1 MNRRE
6 RLKVKFNIIG
16 MSCSAC
22 SNHIEKIV
30 SKQNG
35 VNSVNV
41 SLVNNNMIVDFDK
54 KIITERD
61 IIKVVQSIGY
71 DANTKGGQNKSNL
84 DKMKHRV
91 IISFIFL
98 IPLMYVAM
106 GHMAGF
112 SLPHILHKNLLL
124 FSLLQLIL
132 VVPIV
137 FVNRKYYTS
146 GFKALIKRAPN
157 MDSLIAIGSFASIA
171 YGIFS
176 IYKIWQGE
184 NIYAMN
190 LYFESAGMILALIT
204 LGKYLETK
212 AKEKTSNA
220 INKLLDLTPKKVT
233 ILKEEKEI
241 EVPIEEVKVGDIIV
255 VKPGETI
262 AVDGV
267 IVKGQTYIDESS
279 ITGEH
284 VPIKKE
290 IGNKVISGSINKNGA
305 IEFRAEKVGEDT
317 TISQIIKLVE
327 EASASKAPI
336 GRLADKVSRSFCTNC
351 NYNSSNCNSYLVII
365 RISV

>member
-1 MNRRE
+1 M
-6 RLKVKFNIIG
+6 KVKFNVIG

-30 SKQNG
+30 SKQKG

-41 SLVNNNMIVDFDK
+41 SLINNNMIVDFDK
-54 KIITERD
+54 KIITEQE
-61 IIKVVQSIGY
+61 IIKAVQSIGY
-71 DANTKGGQNKSNL
+71 DANTKGVQNKSNL

-91 IISFIFL
+91 IISFVFRIA
-98 IPLMYVAM
+98 LMYVAV
-106 GHMAGF
+106 GQIAVLP
-112 SLPHILHKNLLL
+112 LPHIFHKNLVL
-124 FSLLQLIL
+124 FAFVQLIL
-132 VVPIV
+132 VAPIV
-137 FVNRKYYTS
+137 YVNRKYYTS

-157 MDSLIAIGSFASIA
+157 MDSLIAIGSFASIV
-171 YGIFS
+171 YGIFA

-184 NIYAMN
+184 SSYAMN
-190 LYFESAGMILALIT
+190 LYFESAGMILTLIT
-204 LGKYLETK
+204 FGKYLETK
-212 AKEKTSNA
+212 AKDKTSNA

-233 ILKEEKEI
+233 ILREQKEI
-241 EVPIEEVKVGDIIV
+241 EIPIEQVKVGDIIV

-267 IVKGQTYIDESS
+267 IVKGQTYIDEST

-284 VPIKKE
+284 IPVKKE
-290 IGNKVISGSINKNGA
+290 IGSKVISGSINKNGA

-336 GRLADKVSRSFCTNC
+336 GRLADKVSRSVCTNC
-351 NYNSSNCNSYLVII
+351 NYNCSNCYNYLATI
-365 RISV
+365 RISI

>member
-1 MNRRE
+1 M
-6 RLKVKFNIIG
+6 KVKFNVIG

-30 SKQNG
+30 SKQKG

-41 SLVNNNMIVDFDK
+41 SLINNNMIVDFDK
-54 KIITERD
+54 KIITEQE
-61 IIKVVQSIGY
+61 IIKAVQSIGY

-91 IISFIFL
+91 IISFVFL

-106 GHMAGF
+106 GHMVGLP
-112 SLPHILHKNLLL
+112 LPHIFHKKLVL
-124 FSLLQLIL
+124 FSFVQLIL
-132 VVPIV
+132 VAPIV
-137 FVNRKYYTS
+137 YVNRKYYTS

-157 MDSLIAIGSFASIA
+157 MDSLIAIGSFASIV
-171 YGIFS
+171 YGIFA

-184 NIYAMN
+184 SSYAMN
-190 LYFESAGMILALIT
+190 LYFESAGMILTLIT
-204 LGKYLETK
+204 FGKYLEIK
-212 AKEKTSNA
+212 AKDKTSNA

-233 ILKEEKEI
+233 ILREQKEI
-241 EVPIEEVKVGDIIV
+241 EIPIEQVKVGDIIV

-267 IVKGQTYIDESS
+267 IVKGQTYIDEST

-284 VPIKKE
+284 IPVKKE
-290 IGNKVISGSINKNGA
+290 IESKVISGSINKNGA

-336 GRLADKVSRSFCTNC
+336 GRLADKVSRGVCTNC
-351 NYNSSNCNSYLVII
+351 NYNCSNCYNYLDTI
-365 RISV
+365 RISI

>member
-1 MNRRE
+1 MK
-6 RLKVKFNIIG
+6 LKFNIIG

-30 SKQNG
+30 SKQKG

-41 SLVNNNMIVDFDK
+41 SLINNNMIVDFDRK
-54 KIITERD
+54 VIPEQE
-61 IIKVVQSIGY
+61 IIKAVQSIGY
-71 DANTKGGQNKSNL
+71 DANTKSAQNKSNL
-84 DKMKHRV
+84 EKMKNRV

-106 GHMAGF
+106 GHMAN
-112 SLPHILHKNLLL
+112 LPLPQILHKNLLL
-124 FSLLQLIL
+124 FSLVQLIL
-132 VVPIV
+132 VIPIV
-137 FVNRKYYTS
+137 FVNKKYYTS
-146 GFKALIKRAPN
+146 GFKALIKKAPN
-157 MDSLIAIGSFASIA
+157 MDSLIAIGSFSSIA

-184 NIYAMN
+184 NSYAMN
-190 LYFESAGMILALIT
+190 LYFESAGMILTLIT
-204 LGKYLETK
+204 FGKYLETK
-212 AKEKTSNA
+212 AKDKTSNA

-233 ILKEEKEI
+233 ILKNQKEVEI
-241 EVPIEEVKVGDIIV
+241 PIEEVKVGDIIV

-267 IVKGQTYIDESS
+267 ITKGQTYIDEST

-284 VPIKKE
+284 IPVKKE
-290 IGNKVISGSINKNGA
+290 SGNKVISGSINKNGA

-336 GRLADKVSRSFCTNC
+336 GRLADKVSRNICTNS
-351 NYNSSNCNSYLVII
+351 NYNCNNSNNYLDII
-365 RISV
+365 RLSI